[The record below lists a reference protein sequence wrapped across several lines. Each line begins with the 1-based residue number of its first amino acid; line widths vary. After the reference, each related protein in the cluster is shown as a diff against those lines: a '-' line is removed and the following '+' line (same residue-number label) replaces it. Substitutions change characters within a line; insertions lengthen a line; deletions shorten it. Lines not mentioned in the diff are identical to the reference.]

1 MLGLY
6 KLQALGTEGK
16 VLRTICN
23 ETSRFSLHVSIA
35 KFCWFKLKK
44 IKKQKLLSQPIN
56 KHKRTNHRVNL
67 TKLFTLTTKSSSKW
81 VYSNNKISLKL
92 QTNKALTTHHC
103 LLLVDEV
110 VVDPGRVDETGHVLT
125 ILGHDQLDCILKIK
139 FKILVSSLDD
149 TLSRNGKTFAVLEVS
164 RELLKVL
171 LYIFLNNVMS

>member
-1 MLGLY
+1 M
-6 KLQALGTEGK
+6 
-16 VLRTICN
+16 
-23 ETSRFSLHVSIA
+23 
-35 KFCWFKLKK
+35 
-44 IKKQKLLSQPIN
+44 
-56 KHKRTNHRVNL
+56 
-67 TKLFTLTTKSSSKW
+67 
-81 VYSNNKISLKL
+81 
-92 QTNKALTTHHC
+92 
-103 LLLVDEV
+103 LLVDEV